1 MNAETFLAEADAP
14 PSAEDFLTDAPSAES
29 FLDDQP
35 GAVAGT
41 LNEFKRGLLSGQ
53 QALVAGQ
60 LERAPKAPTMRQLRK
75 GYVTAMSDPRYNLA
89 LTLAADDPAKLQRVE
104 ETLGPTAQVGRV
116 ESAIRL
122 NRQFIAENVAKLEAE
137 AQSIP
142 ASEAMTEWNNADNS
156 NWAAVLAKNPFEI
169 TAGIMAQSFPA
180 MAPALAATV
189 VAPGGTAGRA
199 IAAGAGS
206 YGVESAHAFLD
217 SARQTGYDFTDPV
230 KVQEFF
236 ANPEAQAKARAYARQ
251 RGVPIAVLDALTA
264 GLAGKF
270 VGPVLKQGAG
280 KVAARSVAEV
290 GMQAAGGATGEAAA
304 QLNTGKKLSELS
316 AKEIVAEALGEM
328 ASGPVEAYSNLRQG
342 RAGRAATTPP
352 GTSAPG
358 RPVDDEL
365 PPAPPVESPVIPEP
379 TTENARN
386 VPGAAVPTAAAP
398 EQSAAVPPPPVPEDP
413 RTITA
418 QMQMLVDG
426 KRSAV
431 LITEGEA
438 MPIIP
443 EGDRFATVELEGYG
457 TMIYNKRL
465 HKEET
470 ILQRA
475 KEDKL
480 GRILGYG
487 VDRKPKPGTEV
498 GVVTVRDPEG
508 VEKQAVVTSQ
518 EDLPKVVAAAEKV
531 ADKEDTVQLE
541 PAAQVIAQRQQA
553 NPHEVASAEEFLSQ
567 PEAAEKL
574 TTEQELARP
583 NRYRVEM
590 MSPDGTWYFEAHADT
605 LPKAR
610 KEAARRAGSTG
621 LWRVVPDYGAVTRQT
636 SPGSPNVK
644 VIKPAVPHAPPRLT
658 PEFASYQWDDYDD
671 QLTKARQILEKAIAT
686 PYNPE
691 AIAEWRRHVQTLEN
705 LLKENRAQHSQAPR
719 LPAPPAAAAGVTVTA
734 RHLAEARAALE
745 VDRPPDVRDDIEG
758 QVTSGPVRFPE
769 ADFRNMLDTVRDEL
783 AQAQFKKPYK
793 KLRKEQRTKV
803 DAAHRMSVTEGVP
816 ADEVLR
822 GIASANPK
830 YDAWTVDDLA
840 EALSQAPTDQ
850 PKDSKQVQQ
859 LAREI
864 AEAEAGVTDAEADSA
879 IESWADETIAAS
891 QGRMNLG
898 LDPELLLAYGIKGAA
913 MIARGVR
920 DFAAWSAAMVQE
932 FGEDVRPHLQDI
944 FARAQRRLAAIKAH
958 HGTPHKIVGRFTT
971 DKIGTGEGAQV
982 YGWGLYFAENE
993 KVAENYARTL
1003 SANMSPSEEQLRA
1016 YFKPGEIVSGYGG
1029 HDRVRAFNWNGGNW
1043 RVEVES
1049 VQRKADGSWETD
1061 GPPRTHFTSPSAKD
1075 LRSRGIEG
1083 ASGRKYTVTLN
1094 VKPEELLDWDKP
1106 IIEQSSKVI
1115 AALAKAKE
1123 KLDRAQT
1130 LFDPTAPKAAGQ
1142 GFYNA
1147 LSRSLGIP
1155 IQDTASWTQVTSQVF
1170 RGDEMIGSDKNA
1182 SEYLRSLGIKG
1193 IRYADQGSRFNPK
1206 GFDVS
1211 PRIDGKWVVKNDVGE
1226 FSGGAFATKAEA
1238 EKHLDSLR
1246 TYNYVIF
1253 DDSTIDITHE
1263 NEKPIDPIEAA
1274 LDRAIAATNLDRTQ
1288 TLEGITGAPVWL
1300 TKSALNGLL
1309 RIIRATY
1316 RGTKNL
1322 AQAVQAGIEWLR
1334 AQNLPNYSETE
1345 IKTWLERNI
1354 TTRPDDDDLN
1364 VREFQDQL
1372 DEPEAG
1378 EPDIGR
1384 QVGNLL
1390 YQRRTNESDAAFA
1403 ARIMQA
1409 VGGPAAAVD
1418 VFTDATNGMP
1428 GSVRMLLG
1436 QLIIKALGV
1445 AGQHQAAA
1453 RFYDETFAAHVT
1465 NIAQALQSLNA
1476 WLSLTPEGKVIW
1488 ARRKIER
1495 AAEDLIAPVRPVL
1508 AETKQQLDETNRAGI
1523 EETTAAPDVQAAARA
1538 AVDAGL
1544 EKQAGTPGTELAEAI
1559 RKQVLDTLIAAG
1571 LLTEREAEIFRL
1583 HLEGT
1588 ADNSTLAE
1596 KLQRAGI
1603 PLHDKRAKAINDLY
1617 KAKTETERKKIR
1629 AAAQKARKQQS
1640 ADPNAAIDK
1649 AIRKAM
1655 KELRV
1660 MLGQIIREHHTKAE
1674 AVGQS
1679 LAEKI
1684 AAASGLTE
1692 ADAKKLA
1699 EAVQKRF
1706 AEIITKRKRAALEKM
1721 LKPITATGLGKRT
1734 LVDKLIAMSN
1744 LGALTE
1750 EQFWNAVR
1758 TNLNLPTWSND
1769 LADRI
1774 RKQVDALER
1783 IPEDQT
1789 ERKQKAQIEL
1799 LNTIERAKG
1808 VDAYDLAISFYI
1820 TNILTGITTHMKN
1833 VGSTFLNASGAIGG
1847 EVLRSVASGR
1857 LDDIPLALEAI
1868 GQGVKRG
1875 KLAAGDVLRT
1885 GVVTGTRLT
1894 KMEPG
1899 RTLELTQFG
1908 RRGGVPAQGIIKTVL
1923 ENRLAALLNLW
1934 KYNFRLMA
1942 AEDLMFFKPA
1952 EEVKAALLS
1961 KRIAR
1966 SEGLRGE
1973 AAQDRARQLL
1983 GYGRQATASAQA
1995 QATREG
2001 FTGSAAARRAAEI
2014 LNAGRPVEIREDA
2027 QQFALRTTFNGEPY
2041 GALGFVA
2048 HLINQA
2054 KAADNR
2060 KIRLG
2065 ANLIAPFTNIIANVV
2080 NESLNYTPIGVLR
2093 ARWQGKELLGYAKAK
2108 LTPTQEAD
2116 LRAELY
2122 SKALIGTALL
2132 TAVAL
2137 KAAADLDDKDPDFAI
2152 YGAGPANQND
2162 RQGLEAKKWIAHS
2175 IKLGDRYYSYA
2186 NTPLAIPL
2194 AWLGNIYDRMR
2205 DARLFGNRSAQR
2217 TADSLPLMAA
2227 SSAIGMVKVM
2237 TEQSFM
2243 TGLMQLSET
2252 LSEPSPEIGGRSLV
2266 RLGLR
2271 TAGSF
2276 VVPNAVQQLDRAF
2289 DPAIYQQ
2296 RDATAMLV
2304 NGTPFLRGAQGLP
2317 AVNALGLPV
2326 TRPLSQT
2333 FTSSQADAPALVKF
2347 LAESGN
2353 WPSMPDRNHIY
2364 PRTGRTMND
2373 AEYYNYVKG
2382 AGALAYAR
2390 LDGMLQA
2397 GTLAGYKDATTR
2409 AKVIA
2414 EYIESSRKQW
2424 RSQNGW

>member
-1 MNAETFLAEADAP
+1 MPNLFDEFDSASAATVARNSFDEFDVGGNAFDEFDAN
-14 PSAEDFLTDAPSAES
+14 T
-29 FLDDQP
+29 P
-35 GAVAGT
+35 GAIAGT
-41 LNEFKRGLLSGQ
+41 ANEFKRGLLAGQ
-53 QALVAGQ
+53 QQILAAQ
-60 LERAPKAPTMRQLRK
+60 LDAAPKAPTMRQLRK
-75 GYVTAMSDPRYNLA
+75 GYVTAMSDPRYGLA
-89 LTLAADDPAKLQRVE
+89 LNAAGDDPRKLKRVE
-104 ETLGPTAQVGRV
+104 DTLGPTAQVDKVRT
-116 ESAIRL
+116 AIRA
-122 NRQFIAENVAKLEAE
+122 NRQFIAEDIAKLEQE
-137 AQSIP
+137 AQAIP
-142 ASEAMTEWNNADNS
+142 ASEAMTEWAKADNS
-156 NWAAVLAKNPFEI
+156 NWWRVLAKNPFEI
-169 TAGIMAQSFPA
+169 TAGIMAQSLPA
-180 MAPALAATV
+180 MAPAMAANV
-189 VAPGGTAGRA
+189 VAPGGRIGRGLA
-199 IAAGAGS
+199 TGAGS
-206 YGVESAHAFLD
+206 FGVEAANAYLD
-217 SARQTGYDFTDPV
+217 SARQTGYDFTDPD

-236 ANPEAQAKARAYARQ
+236 ANPEAQATARAFAAK
-251 RGVPIAVLDALTA
+251 RGVPIAIFDGLTA
-264 GLAGKF
+264 GVAGKF
-270 VGPVLKQGAG
+270 IGPALKQGAKKILAATG
-280 KVAARSVAEV
+280 KELAVQ
-290 GMQAAGGATGEAAA
+290 MTGGAAGEAAA
-304 QLNTGKKLSELS
+304 QVVSGQKLSI
-316 AKEIVAEALGEM
+316 KDIVAEALGELGS
-328 ASGPVEAYSNLRQG
+328 APQEVISNLRQG
-342 RAGRAATTPP
+342 RAGRTAPAAPP
-352 GTSAPG
+352 SAPG
-358 RPVDDEL
+358 RPVDAEL
-365 PPAPPVESPVIPEP
+365 PPAPPSAGPRIIVGRDDQGRPIETEKLSASPSQSDI
-379 TTENARN
+379 ARAAEAEAGPAGTKN
-386 VPGAAVPTAAAP
+386 VPAAAAPTAAAP
-398 EQSAAVPPPPVPEDP
+398 EQSSPQTAAGPASPTPEDP

-418 QMQMLVDG
+418 QMEMLRSG

-438 MPIIP
+438 MPEVP
-443 EGDRFATVELEGYG
+443 ANFKTVELPGYG
-457 TMIYNKRL
+457 TMIYSPRV
-465 HKEET
+465 HREER
-470 ILQRA
+470 IIELA
-475 KEDKL
+475 KQDKL
-480 GRILGYG
+480 GRVLGYG
-487 VDRKPKPGTEV
+487 VDRKPAPGTEA
-498 GVVTVRDPEG
+498 GVVTVRNPDG

-531 ADKEDTVQLE
+531 ADPKDTVQLE
-541 PAAQVIAQRQQA
+541 PAEQVIEARLATEPQ
-553 NPHEVASAEEFLSQ
+553 SAPS
-567 PEAAEKL
+567 
-574 TTEQELARP
+574 
-583 NRYRVEM
+583 
-590 MSPDGTWYFEAHADT
+590 S
-605 LPKAR
+605 
-610 KEAARRAGSTG
+610 
-621 LWRVVPDYGAVTRQT
+621 VTQT
-636 SPGSPNVK
+636 SEPLRLSGQS
-644 VIKPAVPHAPPRLT
+644 VP
-658 PEFASYQWDDYDD
+658 
-671 QLTKARQILEKAIAT
+671 
-686 PYNPE
+686 
-691 AIAEWRRHVQTLEN
+691 V
-705 LLKENRAQHSQAPR
+705 
-719 LPAPPAAAAGVTVTA
+719 LP
-734 RHLAEARAALE
+734 RHLQEARAALD

-758 QVTSGPVRFPE
+758 QVTGGPVRFPE

-803 DAAHRMSVTEGVP
+803 DQAHRMSVSEGVP

-830 YDAWTVDDLA
+830 YDAWSVDDLA
-840 EALSQAPTDQ
+840 EALSQAPAAQ

-958 HGTPHKIVGRFTT
+958 HGTPHKIVGRFSL

-982 YGWGLYFAENE
+982 FGWGLYFAENE
-993 KVAENYARTL
+993 KVAESYQRNLT
-1003 SANMSPSEEQLRA
+1003 EKE
-1016 YFKPGEIVSGYGG
+1016 FIGK
-1029 HDRVRAFNWNGGNW
+1029 VR
-1043 RVEVES
+1043 ELYDE
-1049 VQRKADGSWETD
+1049 
-1061 GPPRTHFTSPSAKD
+1061 FTSPDAALEAINDPENNFS
-1075 LRSRGIEG
+1075 EG
-1083 ASGRKYTVTLN
+1083 QRRLLTALQKEDWLGFDYPHQAIQAAIREPENVLVDAPETREALKTFGNKYAVTLN
-1094 VKPEELLDWDKP
+1094 VTPDELLDWDKP

-1123 KLDRAQT
+1123 KLDRSQT
-1130 LFDPTAPKAAGQ
+1130 LFDPTAPKADGQ

-1155 IQDTASWTQVTSQVF
+1155 IQETHSWTQVTSQVF

-1182 SEYLRSLGIKG
+1182 SQYLLSLGIKG
-1193 IRYADQGSRFNPK
+1193 IKFLDKGSRRKKDAGTRNF
-1206 GFDVS
+1206 
-1211 PRIDGKWVVKNDVGE
+1211 
-1226 FSGGAFATKAEA
+1226 
-1238 EKHLDSLR
+1238 
-1246 TYNYVIF
+1246 VIF
-1253 DDSTIDITHE
+1253 DDSVIDITHE
-1263 NEKPIDPIEAA
+1263 NEQPVDPIEAA
-1274 LDRAIAATNLDRTQ
+1274 LDRAINATNLDRTR

-1354 TTRPDDDDLN
+1354 STRPDDDDLN
-1364 VREFQDQL
+1364 LREFQDQL
-1372 DEPEAG
+1372 DNPDAG

-1476 WLSLTPEGKVIW
+1476 WLALTPEGKVIW

-1508 AETKQQLDETNRAGI
+1508 DETKQQLDETNRAGI
-1523 EETTAAPDVQAAARA
+1523 EETTAAPDVQAAARE
-1538 AVDAGL
+1538 AVDAGI

-1559 RKQVLDTLIAAG
+1559 RKQVLDMLIAAG

-1629 AAAQKARKQQS
+1629 ATAQKARKQQS
-1640 ADPNAAIDK
+1640 ADPNDAIDK

-1660 MLGQIIREHHTKAE
+1660 MLGQIIREHHTKAA

-1706 AEIITKRKRAALEKM
+1706 AEIITKRKRAALEKL

-1734 LVDKLIAMSN
+1734 LVDKLVAMSN

-1774 RKQVDALER
+1774 RAQVDAMER

-1789 ERKQKAQIEL
+1789 ERRQKAQIEL

-1833 VGSTFLNASGAIGG
+1833 VGSTFLNATGAIGG
-1847 EVLRSVASGR
+1847 EVLRSVATGR
-1857 LDDIPLALEAI
+1857 LSDIPLVLDAI

-1894 KMEPG
+1894 KIEPG

-1908 RRGGVPAQGIIKTVL
+1908 RRGGVPATGIIKTVL
-1923 ENRLAALLNLW
+1923 ENRLASLLNLW

-1983 GYGRQATASAQA
+1983 GYGRQAIATAQA

-2048 HLINQA
+2048 QLINQA

-2108 LTPTQEAD
+2108 LTPTQQAD

-2137 KAAADLDDKDPDFAI
+2137 KAAGDLDDPDPDFAI

-2162 RQGLEAKKWIAHS
+2162 RQGLEAKGFIAHS

-2194 AWLGNIYDRMR
+2194 AWLGNIYDRIR
-2205 DARLFGNRSAQR
+2205 DARIFSNRSAQR

-2227 SSAIGMVKVM
+2227 SSAIGMVKVI

-2243 TGLMQLSET
+2243 TGLMELSQT
-2252 LSEPSPEIGGRSLV
+2252 LSEPSPEIGGRNLV
-2266 RLGLR
+2266 RLGMR
-2271 TAGSF
+2271 TASSF
-2276 VVPNAVQQLDRAF
+2276 AVPNAVQQLDRAF
-2289 DPAIYQQ
+2289 DPTIYQQ

-2304 NGTPFLRGAQGLP
+2304 NSTPFLRGAEGLP

-2326 TRPLSQT
+2326 TRPLAQA

-2347 LAESGN
+2347 LAETGN

-2390 LDGMLQA
+2390 LDGMLQD
-2397 GTLAGYKDATTR
+2397 GTLAGYASDTIR

-2414 EYIESSRKQW
+2414 EYIEGSRKQW